1 MSQKNSYS
9 ILLALGDEGSVCH
22 LSRILEA
29 QNTIDMQFERIKD
42 VYSLVES
49 CKEIVPD
56 LLIVS
61 PTVLSDPMV
70 SVLREVLGRQELKI
84 ISYCTTLVEAN
95 MVKHFNGKILS
106 TDSEFEVV
114 NVLESVLEVEGVDAS
129 EMVLSPREQE
139 VVIAVVKGL
148 TNKEIADALFL
159 STHTIIT
166 HRRNIARKLNIHSPS
181 GLTIYAIMN
190 KLVTLDEIKDHI

>member
-1 MSQKNSYS
+1 MASKKYYS
-9 ILLALGDEGSVCH
+9 VLLALEGEGSACH
-22 LSRILEA
+22 LGRFLEG
-29 QNTIDMQFERIKD
+29 QNTIGLHIERIRD
-42 VYSLVES
+42 PYMLVES
-49 CKEIVPD
+49 TRELVPD

-70 SVLREVLGRQELKI
+70 PTFREVLGRQELRI
-84 ISYCTTLVEAN
+84 VSYCTTLVEAD
-95 MVKHFNGKILS
+95 MTKHFNGKILS
-106 TDSEFEVV
+106 TDGENEVA
-114 NVLESVLEVEGVDAS
+114 NVLESVLEVESNDAT
-129 EMVLSPREQE
+129 EMLLTPREQE
-139 VVIAVVKGL
+139 VVVAVVKGL
-148 TNKEIADALFL
+148 TNKEIADTLFL